1 MTLTVRGC
9 RWIALI
15 LATALAG
22 FALLVVV
29 LAVAHLALSTLV
41 TVTLSGARA
50 TASGFGAFVV
60 LVGSG

>member
-15 LATALAG
+15 LAAALTA

-29 LAVAHLALSTLV
+29 LVVAHIVLSTLV
-41 TVTLSGARA
+41 AVTLSGARA
-50 TASGFGAFVV
+50 TAAGFGTLVV